1 MTPTTLQEDRRSGVI
16 ATLTDGSVWHMPGS
30 KRDAMLGV
38 AAICDIRA
46 VKVRTIS
53 TAQTI
58 ATDLQG
64 QREHAGKGRAR
75 DAEYGETPAIVAVAE
90 PYYCGLIGRR
100 DLLSREELGSR

>member
-1 MTPTTLQEDRRSGVI
+1 MSPATLQEDRHSGVI

-30 KRDAMLGV
+30 KREAMLGV
-38 AAICDIRA
+38 AAICDIRG

-64 QREHAGKGRAR
+64 HRQRAAAGRGH
-75 DAEYGETPAIVAVAE
+75 DATYGETPAIVSVPE
-90 PYYCGLIGRR
+90 PYYCGMIGRR